1 MGSTTPSTGQEI
13 EHHHAHHF
21 KSAAHEFSTAK
32 LGMWV
37 FMVQEILFFAALFV
51 AFFIFRH
58 KYYVDFHE
66 ASLKLDWIMG
76 AVNTVILI
84 VSSFTVAR
92 AISAAQRGNKEGIL
106 ENLIYTLLC
115 SGGFLIVKCIEYSH
129 KIHDGIFPFD
139 IFGLTWNAEA
149 FPENPQ
155 ARLFFVLYF
164 CMTGLHALHV
174 IVGAGIFVWL
184 YRRAKRG
191 EFGPKYYTPLEMT
204 GLYWHF
210 VDLVWIYLFPLLY
223 LVG

>member
-1 MGSTTPSTGQEI
+1 MSAHTEPGAAPV
-13 EHHHAHHF
+13 AHHF
-21 KSAAHEFSTAK
+21 RNANHQFNTAK

-37 FMVQEILFFAALFV
+37 FMVQEILFFSALFV
-51 AFFIFRH
+51 AFFIFQA
-58 KYYVDFHE
+58 KYFDDFHE
-66 ASLKLDWIMG
+66 ASKELDWILG

-84 VSSFTVAR
+84 ASSFTVAR
-92 AISAAQRGNKEGIL
+92 AISNAQRGNTEGVL
-106 ENLIYTLLC
+106 ENIIFTIIC
-115 SGGFLIVKCIEYSH
+115 SLGFLIVKAIEYSSKVSH
-129 KIHDGIFPFD
+129 GLFPFD
-139 IFGLTWNAEA
+139 IWGLSWNPEA
-149 FPENPQ
+149 YPDHPQ

-174 IVGAGIFVWL
+174 VVGAGLFVWL

-191 EFGPKYYTPLEMT
+191 EFGPQYYTPLELT

>member
-1 MGSTTPSTGQEI
+1 MSSKPTGTSGV

-21 KSAAHEFSTAK
+21 RSAGHEFDTAK
-32 LGMWV
+32 PGMWV
-37 FMVQEILFFAALFV
+37 FMVQEILFFSALFV
-51 AFFIFRH
+51 AFFIFRQ

-66 ASLKLDWIMG
+66 ASLELDWIMG

-92 AISAAQRGNKEGIL
+92 AISSAQKGNTEGIL

-115 SGGFLIVKCIEYSH
+115 SGGFLVVKSIEYSSKVH
-129 KIHDGIFPFD
+129 HGLFPFE
-139 IFGLTWNAEA
+139 IFGLKWNVEA
-149 FPENPQ
+149 FAEHPQ
-155 ARLFFVLYF
+155 ARLFFILYF
-164 CMTGLHALHV
+164 LMTGLHALHV
-174 IVGAGIFVWL
+174 VVGAGLFVWL

-191 EFGPKYYTPLEMT
+191 EFGPAYYTPLEMT